1 MKPLTRDWVE
11 KAEGDFLVAAQI
23 MRRRKQRVCDAACFH
38 CQQTIEKYFKARLFE
53 ARLPFPKTHDL
64 VVLLHLLLPVE
75 PLWKSYEPAVKG
87 LTEYAVSFRYPGD
100 NATLAETKLA
110 LKHCLSLREEVR
122 RSLGLKS
129 K

>member
-11 KAEGDFLVAAQI
+11 KAEGDFLVASQI
-23 MRRRKQRVCDAACFH
+23 MRRHQQRVYDAACFH

-53 ARLPFPKTHDL
+53 AALPFPKTHDL

-75 PLWKSYEPAVKG
+75 PLWKAYEAAAKG

-100 NATLAETKLA
+100 NATLAEARLA
-110 LKHCLSLREEVR
+110 LKHCRSLRAEVR
-122 RSLGLKS
+122 RGLGLKF